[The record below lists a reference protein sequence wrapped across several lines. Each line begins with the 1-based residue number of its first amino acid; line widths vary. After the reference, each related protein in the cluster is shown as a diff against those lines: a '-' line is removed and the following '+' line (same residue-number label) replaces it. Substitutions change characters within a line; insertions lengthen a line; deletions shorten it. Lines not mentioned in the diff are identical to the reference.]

1 MDELKDLSKNL
12 KTTRPVQ
19 KIISSYLDEKWD
31 IIEEKLGDKVD
42 PKQLYQFAVSLVN
55 VSVLTVIN
63 DMFTIYFYVVI
74 CKVSYTLTM

>member
-1 MDELKDLSKNL
+1 M
-12 KTTRPVQ
+12 Q

-74 CKVSYTLTM
+74 CKAPYTLTM